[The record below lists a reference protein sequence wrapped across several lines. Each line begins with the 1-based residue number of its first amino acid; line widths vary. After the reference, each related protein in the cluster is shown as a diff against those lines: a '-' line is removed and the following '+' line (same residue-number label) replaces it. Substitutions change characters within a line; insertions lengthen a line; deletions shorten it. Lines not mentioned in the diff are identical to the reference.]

1 MNITLWV
8 LQILLAA
15 LFLLHGGALILP
27 PATMRASFAADFV
40 NLPPGTQV
48 LIGSAELLAGLGL
61 ILPGITR
68 IAPWLTPL
76 AATGLVPI
84 MLGAI
89 VVHARR
95 GEAGPA
101 IFNMVTT
108 VLLALVAYLRWRVL
122 PLG

>member
-27 PATMRASFAADFV
+27 PASMRESFAADFA
-40 NLPPGTQV
+40 NLPAGAQA

-95 GEAGPA
+95 GEMGPA
-101 IFNMVTT
+101 IFNVVTT
-108 VLLALVAYLRWRVL
+108 LVIALVAYLRWRVL